1 MKTEGILRISQ
12 LFRRRK
18 EKETDSTITGSDN
31 SLPAPQAS
39 TQSSVETKR
48 ESHEAPVIAPLQ
60 TALDSLGLAKTVN
73 ADAGGWVPPGST
85 AVVKGRNIGGMV
97 YLAPKNG
104 QGGRRQMTKPII
116 DPSRHV
122 ASIGEDFSGEG
133 MPYWP
138 GYAEI
143 NLQARAT
150 YLDWLASGRS
160 DKRYSVGYVFLYFY
174 GLERRFFIDEPDDEE
189 KRLLLAEVERLL
201 LVYGDN
207 GSIRGYLGNFIEAAQ
222 ATLTSV
228 SETNPYYERVGYDL
242 PLDLR
247 VAIGRMSKESRP
259 ISADWLL
266 SWYINSGDYSLRTP
280 AKRAFPEFR
289 AFFTQL
295 FDERFPAGLPLPTSK
310 RTFRARY
317 QAASSEFFA
326 DLSKFVG
333 VWPDISRISGPLD
346 VANTIV
352 DEATAALD
360 KYSRFLGRNPNGRG
374 TIEAHGLLPQR
385 LWRLFPC
392 AEVDGLRRWTEDI
405 ISDGGLVPVAE
416 VIERLE
422 NTHPEKIT
430 KRQLTDAADALAHLS
445 VGMAPDPRYAL
456 RSPKQGEP
464 VVLFQLPGGVTALE
478 AVSDRYRSILI
489 AVAIGS
495 FIAHADDAFAATE
508 RAGLVATID
517 GGGDLSESEVARL
530 RANLNWMMTVP
541 PDMALFRRHLKDLP
555 DATVQ
560 ELGQF
565 ALALA
570 TSDGVISTKEV
581 GALERLYKAMGLEQG
596 GIYAALHAL
605 VSRDEPVTVLAP
617 DKSEEGFGIPP
628 RPDAVGSVTLNAE
641 RVASVMA
648 NTERVSAILAE
659 IFQDDEPEEVPAEVV
674 EPTVADFD
682 GLDAKHAAFLG
693 EILLRSHWEED
704 EYRTLASQFGLMP
717 AGAIETLNEWS
728 LDHFDDLLIEEGQGY
743 TVNQDIGAEVTA
755 AVR

>member
-1 MKTEGILRISQ
+1 MKISQ

-18 EKETDSTITGSDN
+18 GKDTNSTVNGSDN
-31 SLPAPQAS
+31 SSSAPPVS
-39 TQSSVETKR
+39 TQSSVEPER
-48 ESHEAPVIAPLQ
+48 ENREAPVIAPLQ

-104 QGGRRQMTKPII
+104 QDGRRQMTKPVI
-116 DPSRHV
+116 DPSRRV
-122 ASIGEDFSGEG
+122 ARAGGDFSGEG

-201 LVYGDN
+201 LVYGEN
-207 GSIRGYLGNFIEAAQ
+207 RSIRGYLGNFIEAAQ
-222 ATLTSV
+222 ATLTGGD
-228 SETNPYYERVGYDL
+228 ETTPYYERVGYDL

-247 VAIGRMSKESRP
+247 VAIGRMSQEGRP

-266 SWYINSGDYSLRTP
+266 SWYINSGEYSLRTP

-295 FDERFPAGLPLPTSK
+295 FDERFPDGHRIPTST

-317 QAASSEFFA
+317 HAASSEFSA
-326 DLSKFVG
+326 DLSKHVG
-333 VWPDISRISGPLD
+333 IWPDISRISGPLD
-346 VANTIV
+346 VANTIAA
-352 DEATAALD
+352 EATAALG

-374 TIEAHGLLPQR
+374 TIEALGLLPER
-385 LWRLFPC
+385 LWRVFPC
-392 AEVDGLRRWTEDI
+392 AALDDLRRWTEEVI
-405 ISDGGLVPVAE
+405 GDGGLVPVAE

-530 RANLNWMMTVP
+530 RANLDWMLAVP
-541 PDMALFRRHLKDLP
+541 PDLSLFRRHLKDLP

-693 EILLRSHWEED
+693 ELLLRSHWEED

-743 TVNQDIGAEVTA
+743 TVNQDLRAEVTA